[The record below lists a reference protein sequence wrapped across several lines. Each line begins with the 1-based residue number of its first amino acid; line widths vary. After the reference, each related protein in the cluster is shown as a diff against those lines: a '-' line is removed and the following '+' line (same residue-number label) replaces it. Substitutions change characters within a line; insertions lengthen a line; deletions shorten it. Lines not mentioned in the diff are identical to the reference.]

1 MKASLG
7 LLVAVTANAVAG
19 QRLSRR
25 DEEDD
30 SSPGCPAAG
39 PDLPPPSH
47 FANSTFL
54 SDAITQ
60 VEALLANHTLG
71 LQANDTAFGIALFS
85 AKENITLYE
94 RYYTPPIDV
103 GVEKVD
109 RDSIFRIA
117 SVSKVFTVW
126 SFLIEAGDG
135 YFNDPI
141 TKFVPELAN
150 LTRDASANGT
160 VVYDDLDEV
169 RWEDVTLGNL
179 ASQAAGI
186 PRDGRGRATSAG
198 FIIH

>member
-1 MKASLG
+1 MRASLG
-7 LLVAVTANAVAG
+7 LLVAVTTAAVAG
-19 QRLSRR
+19 HRLSRR
-25 DEEDD
+25 DEED
-30 SSPGCPAAG
+30 SPSRDCPAAG
-39 PDLPPPSH
+39 PDFPPPSH
-47 FANSTFL
+47 FANSTSL
-54 SDAITQ
+54 SDAIAQ
-60 VEALLANHTLG
+60 IEALLANDTLG

-85 AKENITLYE
+85 AKENLTLYE

-150 LTRDASANGT
+150 LTESASANGT
-160 VVYDDLDEV
+160 VGYDDLDEV

-186 PRDGRGRATSAG
+186 PRDGRGRASSVG
-198 FIIH
+198 FILR